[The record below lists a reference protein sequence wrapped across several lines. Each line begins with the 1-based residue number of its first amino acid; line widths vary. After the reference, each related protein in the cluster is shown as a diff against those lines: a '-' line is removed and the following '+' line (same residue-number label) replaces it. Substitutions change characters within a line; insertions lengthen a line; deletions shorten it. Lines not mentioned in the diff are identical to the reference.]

1 MPIPALRFYQSRDR
15 WGRCLRYEQS
25 LYRKGPF
32 LKLERAFFIG
42 INNRGCD
49 LDNSIGI
56 ITTQHANFDVE
67 LRLESG
73 RLLGPLTLAYE
84 TYGILNSDASNVIL
98 VTHAW
103 TGNAHAAGIYTEE
116 DRKPGW
122 WDNMIGP
129 GKVLDTDRYFILCSN
144 TIGSCKGSTGPTSI
158 DPHTQR
164 PYRLK
169 FPVLMVR
176 DMVRAQKL
184 LLDHLGIKSL
194 LSIVGGSMGAMQA
207 IEWAIHYP
215 QMVRS
220 IVPIAGTGKTSP
232 MAISLNALARQAI
245 YNDPLWKKGNY
256 QTEHPP
262 ADGLALARAVGHISF
277 LSDQSMQLKFD
288 RRFSVRDGMFDF
300 FGKFEVERYLDYNG
314 KNFVD
319 QFDTNSF
326 LYLAKALDL
335 YNVSWNFDSLT
346 EALERISCQSL
357 WFAFT
362 SDWLYRPEQTEELVT
377 ELQRL
382 NKTANY
388 HLIDSDYGHDSFLVE
403 PEKYI
408 PLLKEFLDQL
418 DS

>member
-1 MPIPALRFYQSRDR
+1 M
-15 WGRCLRYEQS
+15 
-25 LYRKGPF
+25 
-32 LKLERAFFIG
+32 
-42 INNRGCD
+42 
-49 LDNSIGI
+49 DNSTGI
-56 ITTQHANFDVE
+56 VTTKYVDFYVE

-84 TYGILNSDASNVIL
+84 TYGELNQDASNVIL
-98 VTHAW
+98 VAHAW
-103 TGNAHAAGIYTEE
+103 TGDAHAAGLHTED

-158 DPHTQR
+158 NPRTQR
-164 PYRLK
+164 PYRLS

-207 IEWAIHYP
+207 IEWAIHFP
-215 QMVRS
+215 EMVRS
-220 IVPIAGTGKTSP
+220 IVPIAGTGRTSP

-245 YNDPLWKKGNY
+245 FNDPLWKKGNY
-256 QTEHPP
+256 QPEHPP

-277 LSDQSMQLKFD
+277 LSDVSMQLKFE

-300 FGKFEVERYLDYNG
+300 FGKFEIERYLDYNG

-335 YNVSWNFDSLT
+335 YDVTWDFDSLS
-346 EALERISCQSL
+346 EALERISCPSL
-357 WFAFT
+357 WFAFS
-362 SDWLYRPEQTEELVT
+362 SDWLYPPQQTEELVT

-382 NKTANY
+382 NKTADY

-408 PLLKEFLDQL
+408 PLLKKFLVQI